1 LYQQIDELK
10 QRVGEA
16 EQALEELW
24 TWYLSLQE
32 EGKSQEEEL
41 KKEEELFKEDEFGQ
55 TQVCEFSDAV

>member
-1 LYQQIDELK
+1 MYQQIDELK
-10 QRVGEA
+10 QRVGDIEPV
-16 EQALEELW
+16 LEELW

-32 EGKSQEEEL
+32 EGQKIEEEL